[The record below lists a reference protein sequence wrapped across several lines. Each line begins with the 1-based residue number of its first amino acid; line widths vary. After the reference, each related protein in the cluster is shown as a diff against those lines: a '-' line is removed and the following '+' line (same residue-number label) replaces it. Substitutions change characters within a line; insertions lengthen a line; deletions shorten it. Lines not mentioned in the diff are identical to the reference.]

1 MSLRR
6 VLWRLLWPAL
16 VVLPLWLLLGRAF
29 FGAPLGLQFL
39 GQLLLVPLLV
49 VVTAVATVLVV
60 VRRSARRARA
70 VSWLDAAALATS
82 WVGLLGAGAFLV
94 DGTADGPS
102 ASALTRIAGE
112 QATSLSTVL
121 FAVSVVLAVVGVGG
135 FLLGAAWQLVREARS
150 RLRESLADLEALSR
164 DTRDATASGGG
175 SATRTPRGPFPPA
188 SGPVITVTP
197 RGEGRERS

>member
-39 GQLLLVPLLV
+39 GQLLLVPVLV

-70 VSWLDAAALATS
+70 VSWLDAAALATA
-82 WVGLLGAGAFLV
+82 WTGLLGAGAFLV

-102 ASALTRIAGE
+102 ASALTRLAGE

-121 FAVSVVLAVVGVGG
+121 FAVSAVLAVLGTGG
-135 FLLGAAWQLVREARS
+135 FLAGAAWQLVREARA
-150 RLRESLADLEALSR
+150 RLRESLADLDALTREA
-164 DTRDATASGGG
+164 RDATTPGTGG
-175 SATRTPRGPFPPA
+175 APRAPRGPFPPS
-188 SGPVITVTP
+188 SGPVITITP
-197 RGEGRERS
+197 REGGPERG